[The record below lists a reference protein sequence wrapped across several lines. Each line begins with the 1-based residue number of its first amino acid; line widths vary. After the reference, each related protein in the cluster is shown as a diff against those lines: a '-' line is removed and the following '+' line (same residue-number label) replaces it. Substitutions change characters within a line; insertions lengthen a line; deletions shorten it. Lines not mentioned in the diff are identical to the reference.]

1 MLGAAVDLVAD
12 RGPVSLCLRSP
23 VEAPEDAHEK
33 VRLQRRLRPVH
44 PAVDLRTLAGIVG
57 PEALAAMARGQI
69 AQDRVRLPH
78 DHAVIVDDRDAT
90 VRIHGPELG
99 RIEAAELTAGFDMPM
114 FKPQFANQPQDLLQ
128 VEGTAPPPDR
138 QHFEPKLPRHTR
150 RAAVAPRRRREHR

>member
-99 RIEAAELTAGFDMPM
+99 RIEAAELNRRLRYADVQAPVRQPTTRPFAG
-114 FKPQFANQPQDLLQ
+114 
-128 VEGTAPPPDR
+128 
-138 QHFEPKLPRHTR
+138 
-150 RAAVAPRRRREHR
+150 